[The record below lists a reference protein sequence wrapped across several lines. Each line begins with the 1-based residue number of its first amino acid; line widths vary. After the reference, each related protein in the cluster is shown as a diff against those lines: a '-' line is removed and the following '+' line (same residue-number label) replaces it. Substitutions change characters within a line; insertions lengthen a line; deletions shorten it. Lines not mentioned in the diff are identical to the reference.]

1 MAGDP
6 TSADIKNK
14 GFVKRWERQKQN
26 KEIELYGRLHADICN
41 VPQFLL
47 SGVRMQI
54 RLTKAKDD
62 FYLMS
67 ANVDSKTTFKFLD
80 AELIVR
86 RIRAVL
92 KSPMP
97 ILRR

>member
-1 MAGDP
+1 VLAGDP

-14 GFVKRWERQKQN
+14 GFVKRWGRQKQS

-41 VPQFLL
+41 VSQFLL

-62 FYLMS
+62 FYLMN
-67 ANVDSKTTFKFLD
+67 ANADSKRLLNFSTT
-80 AELIVR
+80 
-86 RIRAVL
+86 
-92 KSPMP
+92 S
-97 ILRR
+97 